1 MNTLFLILLSIGML
15 GLFVFFAYA
24 KPNSTRL
31 TYIIVSSLN
40 LVVVGLDLFF
50 RHSRGWSAD
59 LSATLNV
66 TIFICLLVY
75 LLLVVISTESKRL
88 APVLSPYLIILAII
102 GLISVDGQQEISDG
116 FIKSSWLMIHI
127 FASVLAYGVIT
138 LSAVASLSADIQASS
153 LRRKKLNWFASLL
166 PSVIYSEGLVL
177 RLLVVG
183 EIILGF
189 ALITGFSHSYFLF
202 GKIIVFDHK
211 TIFVVIAFILVAGL
225 LILNRTRGARGKI
238 ATRIVLSSYLLIT
251 LGYPG
256 VKVVTEYL
264 LQN

>member
-1 MNTLFLILLSIGML
+1 MDTIFLILLSIGML
-15 GLFVFFAYA
+15 SLFVFISYT
-24 KPNSTRL
+24 KSHSPRV
-31 TYIIVSSLN
+31 TYIILSGLT
-40 LVVVGLDLFF
+40 LVAVGMDLFL
-50 RHSRGWSAD
+50 RHSRGWSTD
-59 LSATLNV
+59 LTATLMA
-66 TIFICLLVY
+66 TIFICLGVY
-75 LLLVVISTESKRL
+75 LVLTIISIENKKL
-88 APVLSPYLIILAII
+88 APVLSPYLLVLAII
-102 GLISVDGQQEISDG
+102 GLISGDSQQEISVV
-116 FIKSSWLMIHI
+116 FMQSSWLSIHI
-127 FASVLAYGVIT
+127 LASVLAYGVIT

-166 PSVIYSEGLVL
+166 PPVIYSEGLVL

-202 GKIIVFDHK
+202 GKIVVYDHK

-225 LILNRTRGARGKI
+225 LILNRTRGTRGKV

-256 VKVVTEYL
+256 VKVVTQYL
-264 LQN
+264 LKN

>member
-1 MNTLFLILLSIGML
+1 MDTVFLNLLSIGML
-15 GLFVFFAYA
+15 GLFVFFSYA
-24 KPNSTRL
+24 KAHSTRV
-31 TYIIVSSLN
+31 TYIVLSSLT
-40 LVVVGLDLFF
+40 LVAVGLQLFF
-50 RHSRGWSAD
+50 QYSRGWSAD
-59 LSATLNV
+59 LSATLMV

-75 LLLVVISTESKRL
+75 LLLILISIENKRL
-88 APVLSPYLIILAII
+88 APVLSPYLLVLAII
-102 GLISVDGQQEISDG
+102 GVISGDGQQGISDG
-116 FIKSSWLMIHI
+116 VIKSSWLMIHI
-127 FASVLAYGVIT
+127 FASVFAYGVIT

-166 PSVIYSEGLVL
+166 PSVIYSEELVL

-183 EIILGF
+183 EIVLGF
-189 ALITGFSHSYFLF
+189 ALISGFSHSYFLF

-211 TIFVVIAFILVAGL
+211 TILAVIAFILVAGL
-225 LILNRTRGARGKI
+225 LILNRTRGTRGKV
-238 ATRIVLSSYLLIT
+238 ATRIVLTSYLLIT

>member
-1 MNTLFLILLSIGML
+1 MDAIFLILLSIGML
-15 GLFVFFAYA
+15 SLFVFFSYA
-24 KPNSTRL
+24 KAHSTRA
-31 TYIIVSSLN
+31 TYIILVSLT
-40 LVVVGLDLFF
+40 LVVVGLELFV

-59 LSATLNV
+59 LSATLMV

-75 LLLVVISTESKRL
+75 LVLIIISAENKRL
-88 APVLSPYLIILAII
+88 APVLAPYLLGLAII
-102 GLISVDGQQEISDG
+102 GLISGDSRQEISED
-116 FIKSSWLMIHI
+116 FIKSSWLRIHI

-202 GKIIVFDHK
+202 GKIMVFDHK
-211 TIFVVIAFILVAGL
+211 TILVVIAFILVAGL
-225 LILNRTRGARGKI
+225 LILNRTRGTRGKF

-256 VKVVTEYL
+256 VKLVTEYL

>member
-153 LRRKKLNWFASLL
+153 LRRRKLNWFTNNAGVPRCKS
-166 PSVIYSEGLVL
+166 SYRIFATK
-177 RLLVVG
+177 
-183 EIILGF
+183 LGF
-189 ALITGFSHSYFLF
+189 TRYKIHFTYIYAHLLGNLGF
-202 GKIIVFDHK
+202 
-211 TIFVVIAFILVAGL
+211 
-225 LILNRTRGARGKI
+225 
-238 ATRIVLSSYLLIT
+238 
-251 LGYPG
+251 
-256 VKVVTEYL
+256 
-264 LQN
+264 

>member
-1 MNTLFLILLSIGML
+1 M
-15 GLFVFFAYA
+15 
-24 KPNSTRL
+24 
-31 TYIIVSSLN
+31 
-40 LVVVGLDLFF
+40 
-50 RHSRGWSAD
+50 
-59 LSATLNV
+59 
-66 TIFICLLVY
+66 
-75 LLLVVISTESKRL
+75 
-88 APVLSPYLIILAII
+88 LSPYLIILAII
-102 GLISVDGQQEISDG
+102 GLISVDGQKEISDG

-225 LILNRTRGARGKI
+225 LILNRTRGTRGKI